1 MTDNE
6 ILIAISELLDT
17 KLETKLRPIE
27 NRLKHVEVDL
37 LENNVIPCL
46 KTMEAYNTSIL

>member
-17 KLETKLRPIE
+17 KLEAKLKPIE
-27 NRLKHVEVDL
+27 NRLKYIEVDL
-37 LENNVIPCL
+37 LENNVIPRL
-46 KTMEAYNTSIL
+46 NTMEACSTLTL